1 MENNYQK
8 LCEENFYERCY
19 DALANYLDELEA
31 DADYLRLEDE
41 LESNQAKMEEVHKL
55 LSCLETVIGNEADY
69 AD

>member
-1 MENNYQK
+1 MGNNYQK

-19 DALANYLDELEA
+19 DTLANYLDELEA

-41 LESNQAKMEEVHKL
+41 LESNQAKIEEVHKL